1 MKILVS
7 GSREMPENQKS
18 RNMILAQ
25 IMECLVGKD
34 DLYPQDV
41 TIITGGAKGADT
53 VAHDLAVDY
62 GMKTIVH
69 YAEWNRFGKSA
80 GPIRNGRMLDEEP
93 DVVIAFPIGKSV
105 GTRHCIKEA
114 ERRGIRTITI
124 PVSV

>member
-7 GSREMPENQKS
+7 GSREMPENQVS
-18 RNMILAQ
+18 RNLICQSIVEAMGTGDFYW
-25 IMECLVGKD
+25 E
-34 DLYPQDV
+34 DLTV
-41 TIITGGAKGADT
+41 ITGGAKGADT
-53 VAHDLAVDY
+53 VAHDLAKDL
-62 GMKTIVH
+62 GAKTLVH